1 MLFLPS
7 ASARAAIVVAGLA
20 IGFSVLSSASA
31 AEPKKPADP
40 EKVFKRKDANR
51 DGSLSLDEFK
61 AGMKPEAAEKAD
73 RRFKTID
80 SNSDG
85 KLSFDEFKAG
95 LPKPKA

>member
-7 ASARAAIVVAGLA
+7 VSARAAIVVIGLA
-20 IGFSVLSSASA
+20 VGFSVPSSASA

-40 EKVFKRKDANR
+40 EKVFKRKDSNG

-61 AGMKPEAAEKAD
+61 AGMKPEVADKAD
-73 RRFKTID
+73 KRFRKID
-80 SNSDG
+80 SNGDG